1 MRRRPHHRSPLRLL
15 GTPLLVVSLAALTG
29 ACGGDTD
36 AAEPVVTA
44 APLREL
50 PAETIDPADAI
61 APVVTDAVTTSAPT
75 TTAAPTTSGTP
86 TTVAPTAAP
95 TVVVTLP
102 QPEPPPEPRADEP
115 YTEIGRIEIPK
126 IGLDHALLQGISL
139 TTLDQGPGHWPGT
152 AMPGQIGNTVI
163 AGHRTSH
170 GKEFRH
176 LDDLVPGDE
185 VILTTDDGRFV
196 YTVVD
201 TTVVAPDAMYII
213 DQTQDATATLFAC
226 HPPGSTRQRIVV
238 HLALQA

>member
-1 MRRRPHHRSPLRLL
+1 MRRRPLHHPVPLVLALL
-15 GTPLLVVSLAALTG
+15 ALVAS
-29 ACGGDTD
+29 ACGGTGEAAPVASVGRLELPSETVDPVDTVAVD
-36 AAEPVVTA
+36 DTEAPTTTA
-44 APLREL
+44 A
-50 PAETIDPADAI
+50 A
-61 APVVTDAVTTSAPT
+61 T
-75 TTAAPTTSGTP
+75 TTAAPTTQAP
-86 TTVAPTAAP
+86 TTVEATAAP

-102 QPEPPPEPRADEP
+102 TPEPPPEPRADEP

-126 IGLDHALLQGISL
+126 IGLDHALLRGISL
-139 TTLDQGPGHWPGT
+139 TTLDQGPGYWPGT
-152 AMPGQIGNTVI
+152 AMPGQLGNLVV

-176 LDDLVPGDE
+176 IDELVPGDE
-185 VILTTDDGRFV
+185 VIFTTDAGRFV

-213 DQTQDATATLFAC
+213 DQTPEATATLFAC

>member
-1 MRRRPHHRSPLRLL
+1 MRRRPPSLRPLRLL
-15 GTPLLVVSLAALTG
+15 SIAALAVTAG
-29 ACGGDTD
+29 ACGD
-36 AAEPVVTA
+36 ATEA
-44 APLREL
+44 APAASVARIEL
-50 PAETIDPADAI
+50 PAETVEPVDTTA
-61 APVVTDAVTTSAPT
+61 APDTLAPTTAAST
-75 TTAAPTTSGTP
+75 TTAAATTLAP
-86 TTVAPTAAP
+86 TTVEATAAP

-102 QPEPPPEPRADEP
+102 QPEAPPEPRADEP

-126 IGLDHALLQGISL
+126 IGLDHVLLRGITL
-139 TTLDQGPGHWPGT
+139 TTLDQGPGYWPGT
-152 AMPGQIGNTVI
+152 AMPGQLGNTVI

-176 LDDLVPGDE
+176 IDDLVAGDE
-185 VILTTDDGRFV
+185 VIFTTEAGRFV

-213 DQTQDATATLFAC
+213 DQTPEATATLFAC